1 MFIMTRTF
9 LNGKI
14 HKATVTNS
22 RIEYE
27 GSCEIDISLLN
38 ACGIKPFEKI
48 DIYNI
53 TNGERLTTYAIPGPA
68 DSGRICANGA
78 CVHKINV
85 NDEVIICAY
94 AELSEHEYDN
104 HKPTVLYLNS
114 HNEIIDKSES
124 KVKLA

>member
-1 MFIMTRTF
+1 M
-9 LNGKI
+9 
-14 HKATVTNS
+14 S
-22 RIEYE
+22 Y
-27 GSCEIDISLLN
+27 
-38 ACGIKPFEKI
+38 
-48 DIYNI
+48 
-53 TNGERLTTYAIPGPA
+53 GERLTTYAIPGPA

>member
-1 MFIMTRTF
+1 MKRCF
-9 LNGKI
+9 LNSKI
-14 HKATVTNS
+14 HRA
-22 RIEYE
+22 RITDTDINYE
-27 GSCEIDISLLN
+27 GSCLIDISILN
-38 ACGIKPFEKI
+38 AAGIMPFEKI

>member
-1 MFIMTRTF
+1 MKRSF
-9 LNGKI
+9 LYSKI
-14 HKATVTNS
+14 HKGTVTDTN
-22 RIEYE
+22 INYE
-27 GSCEIDISLLN
+27 GSCLIDISILN
-38 ACGIKPFEKI
+38 AAKILPFEKI

-104 HKPTVLYLNS
+104 HKPTILYLNS

>member
-1 MFIMTRTF
+1 MKRSF
-9 LNGKI
+9 LYSKI
-14 HKATVTNS
+14 HKGTVTDTN
-22 RIEYE
+22 INYE
-27 GSCEIDISLLN
+27 GSCLIDISILN
-38 ACGIKPFEKI
+38 AAKILPFEKI